1 MAVRVYRTA
10 RWVPDDY
17 PTVYETY
24 VGDGKTQL
32 TVTEPKKKEIQ
43 CFPINRK
50 KPKKNDRWVYHSIAI
65 ASIAGIVATLLI
77 LVTPIISA
85 IVIGAS
91 LAWLGF
97 VGYANR

>member
-1 MAVRVYRTA
+1 MGRTIYTG
-10 RWVPDDY
+10 RYLPDPVITEIDR
-17 PTVYETY
+17 
-24 VGDGKTQL
+24 GNGMKQL
-32 TVTEPKKKEIQ
+32 VTEVEPPKKEIQ
-43 CFPINRK
+43 YFRWSWK
-50 KPKKNDRWVYHSIAI
+50 KPKKDDRWVYHSIAI

-77 LVTPIISA
+77 LVTPIIST